1 MHLGTRTK
9 LCIQMKILYFSRDY
23 TTHDHRF
30 LLKLTESLPTHQFFY
45 LRFGSGPLLF
55 EQRPLPAGVH
65 LVEWAGLHR
74 QINTPT
80 DCLPLMADFE
90 RVLAEIKPDLIHAGP
105 VQTCGFMTALAGAH
119 PHLLMSW
126 GSDILTTALR
136 DDLNGWTT
144 AFTLRHAD
152 GFICDSDWV
161 RDTARQFAPI
171 PDDTVTQFA
180 WGIDL
185 PQFPFVPPQ
194 PHNQFTV
201 LSTRSWEPLYGTDT
215 LVEGFCMA
223 WQTLRAS
230 LPHPI
235 KLVMMGG
242 GSLANQIHNI
252 IARYGAGDVVQFTGM
267 LPHKQQA
274 AQFAAADVYI
284 SCAHTD
290 GTSISLLE
298 AMATGLPVIVTDIPS
313 NREWVTPFKPEG
325 FEAEANGW
333 LTTKG
338 DVQAVAAAIVDAA
351 QLPPNT
357 RLAIAQRNR
366 AVVEARGD
374 WQKNSQLL
382 LQAYQRLGI
391 VTYTP
396 QKNHET
402 Y

>member
-1 MHLGTRTK
+1 
-9 LCIQMKILYFSRDY
+9 
-23 TTHDHRF
+23 
-30 LLKLTESLPTHQFFY
+30 
-45 LRFGSGPLLF
+45 
-55 EQRPLPAGVH
+55 
-65 LVEWAGLHR
+65 
-74 QINTPT
+74 
-80 DCLPLMADFE
+80 
-90 RVLAEIKPDLIHAGP
+90 
-105 VQTCGFMTALAGAH
+105 
-119 PHLLMSW
+119 
-126 GSDILTTALR
+126 
-136 DDLNGWTT
+136 
-144 AFTLRHAD
+144 
-152 GFICDSDWV
+152 
-161 RDTARQFAPI
+161 
-171 PDDTVTQFA
+171 
-180 WGIDL
+180 
-185 PQFPFVPPQ
+185 
-194 PHNQFTV
+194 
-201 LSTRSWEPLYGTDT
+201 
-215 LVEGFCMA
+215 MA